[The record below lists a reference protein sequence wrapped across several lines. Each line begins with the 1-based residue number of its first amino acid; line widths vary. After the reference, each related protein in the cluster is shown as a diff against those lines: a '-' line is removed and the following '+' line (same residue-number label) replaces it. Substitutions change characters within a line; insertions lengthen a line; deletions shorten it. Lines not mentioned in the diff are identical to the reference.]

1 MNSVYV
7 LEKQKMLKLG
17 EGEDR
22 YSDVT
27 ESRVKLSN
35 PNQFYRSLA
44 FLYKSGHPIS
54 HSFKLLAA
62 GMPSQKERLAC
73 LKVYAHIRNGRNLS
87 QSFAASGFPLPLA
100 AAVKAGEN
108 SGRLDEALAWYADFE
123 ERNQEIIKQL
133 KQALFYPSI
142 ILTFALLLAFV
153 MPPLVLKEQL
163 SIMASSGT
171 ELPLISQA
179 LLQFSK
185 IVSHPVFLLIFPLAW
200 FGVLMARATL
210 QLQSSRRK
218 FEAFLLSLP
227 MIGPGLRRASATRSL
242 ALMGLLLRSGVS
254 LTKTLEVAGEGSG
267 SLLLRERLE
276 RASLALQEGKTFL
289 DCLERAN
296 WYLPS
301 TINLVAASEITGD
314 LASLMGLATEIEEDS
329 FRDRLRRFSV
339 ALQPALLFIVG
350 ILVCLTIMAV
360 LGPSLALIQGI

>member
-1 MNSVYV
+1 
-7 LEKQKMLKLG
+7 
-17 EGEDR
+17 
-22 YSDVT
+22 
-27 ESRVKLSN
+27 
-35 PNQFYRSLA
+35 
-44 FLYKSGHPIS
+44 
-54 HSFKLLAA
+54 
-62 GMPSQKERLAC
+62 
-73 LKVYAHIRNGRNLS
+73 
-87 QSFAASGFPLPLA
+87 
-100 AAVKAGEN
+100 
-108 SGRLDEALAWYADFE
+108 
-123 ERNQEIIKQL
+123 
-133 KQALFYPSI
+133 
-142 ILTFALLLAFV
+142 
-153 MPPLVLKEQL
+153 
-163 SIMASSGT
+163 
-171 ELPLISQA
+171 
-179 LLQFSK
+179 
-185 IVSHPVFLLIFPLAW
+185 
-200 FGVLMARATL
+200 MARATL